1 MVRIIFVLIALS
13 AFASLCRAQFYKDK
27 TLVWLINYGAGGNA
41 DTEGRVYAR
50 HFGKHIPGQPQIII
64 QNAPGAGGYGALNT
78 LGINRKADGLTGG
91 FFTVSAVGPAIED
104 PALKVKLHE
113 FQLIGGAAGW
123 TVVYA
128 RRDTKPGLEK
138 SVDLAKAEM
147 IYAGGYARNSSHDA
161 RLTLAMESM
170 GLKYKLVTG
179 FPGANDINKAFQ
191 AGEVNLTASSLP
203 QYQNSIVPNVI
214 SSGLGI
220 ALFHYSVVGKDGKP
234 AGNPVLEAQGIPPF
248 HVFYAKAFGREPAG
262 VKWEALLLL
271 NDIGTKLQRAIV
283 LPAGSPAEAVADLRR
298 GFEGLRGDAAFIE
311 EFKRVTG
318 SEPDLVSASEAE
330 PLLTRMAQVKPEI
343 RATLQAATRE

>member
-1 MVRIIFVLIALS
+1 MRILLLLS
-13 AFASLCRAQFYKDK
+13 LLVTCATSAHAQFYKDK

-41 DTEGRVYAR
+41 DMEGRVYSR
-50 HFGKHIPGQPQIII
+50 HIAKHIPGQPQIII

-78 LGINRKADGLTGG
+78 LGLNRKADGLTGG

-128 RRDTKPGLEK
+128 RRDTKPGLVK
-138 SVDLAKAEM
+138 ATDLAKAEM
-147 IYAGGYARNSSHDA
+147 IFAGGYSRNSSHDA
-161 RLTLAMESM
+161 RLTLAMETL
-170 GLKYKLVTG
+170 GVKYKLVTG
-179 FPGANDINKAFQ
+179 FPGSNDINKAFQ

-203 QYQNSIVPNVI
+203 QYQTMIVPNVI
-214 SSGLGI
+214 ASGLGI

-234 AGNPVLEAQGIPPF
+234 AGNPALEAQGIPPF
-248 HVFYAKAFGREPAG
+248 HVFHAMTFGREPSG

-283 LPAGSPAEAVADLRR
+283 LPAGSPAEAVADLRK
-298 GFEGLRGDAAFIE
+298 GFEGLRGDKAFIE

-330 PLLTRMAQVKPEI
+330 PLLTRMAKVAPEI